1 MESIS
6 MFDINI
12 NSESF
17 EGGFSDNYKCK
28 FNNEEYMFKKY
39 EYPDQMISKFF
50 IDKMDEISKLS
61 SILPYVPRYWVK
73 AGNEKIG
80 YLTKIHDGKDLG
92 LSTNIGEIAVLLKE
106 AKEQLI
112 LMHDIGLIHGD
123 IHYCNIMYS
132 DESTDFIDYD
142 NSSYLNFNPDAT
154 KYSLNAFNFAK
165 TFGISK
171 ELDVFLFNKMTF
183 ELINDLDGNREVEKN
198 IRDKEYGIF
207 TDKESK
213 KICRALILEGNP
225 STEFLID
232 SPAVKK
238 LVRTR

>member
-61 SILPYVPRYWVK
+61 SILPYVPRYWVE

-165 TFGISK
+165 AFGISK

-213 KICRALILEGNP
+213 KICRALILEGKP
-225 STEFLID
+225 PTEFLID
-232 SPAVKK
+232 SPSVKK

>member
-61 SILPYVPRYWVK
+61 SILPYVPRYWVEI
-73 AGNEKIG
+73 GNEKIG

-165 TFGISK
+165 AFGISK

-183 ELINDLDGNREVEKN
+183 ELINDLDSNREVEKN

-232 SPAVKK
+232 SPSVKK

>member
-61 SILPYVPRYWVK
+61 SILPYVPRYWVEI
-73 AGNEKIG
+73 GNEKIG

-165 TFGISK
+165 AFGISK

-183 ELINDLDGNREVEKN
+183 ELINDLDGNWEVEKN

-213 KICRALILEGNP
+213 KICRALILEGKP

-232 SPAVKK
+232 SPSVKK

>member
-61 SILPYVPRYWVK
+61 SILPYVPRYWVEI
-73 AGNEKIG
+73 GNEKIG

-154 KYSLNAFNFAK
+154 KYSLNAF
-165 TFGISK
+165 
-171 ELDVFLFNKMTF
+171 

-213 KICRALILEGNP
+213 KICRALILEGKP

-232 SPAVKK
+232 SPSVKK

>member
-61 SILPYVPRYWVK
+61 SILPYVPRYWVEI
-73 AGNEKIG
+73 GNEKIG

-183 ELINDLDGNREVEKN
+183 ELINDLDGNREVEK
-198 IRDKEYGIF
+198 
-207 TDKESK
+207 
-213 KICRALILEGNP
+213 ILEIK
-225 STEFLID
+225 SMEFLPIKNQKRYVE
-232 SPAVKK
+232 P
-238 LVRTR
+238 

>member
-50 IDKMDEISKLS
+50 IDKMNEISKLS
-61 SILPYVPRYWVK
+61 SILPYVPRYWVEI
-73 AGNEKIG
+73 GNEKIG

-92 LSTNIGEIAVLLKE
+92 LLTNIGEIAVLLKE

-183 ELINDLDGNREVEKN
+183 ELINDLDGNKEVEKN

-213 KICRALILEGNP
+213 KICRALILEGKP

-232 SPAVKK
+232 SPSVKK

>member
-39 EYPDQMISKFF
+39 EYPDQMISEFF

-61 SILPYVPRYWVK
+61 SILPYVPRYWVEI
-73 AGNEKIG
+73 GNEKIG

-232 SPAVKK
+232 SPSVKK

>member
-6 MFDINI
+6 MLDINI

-17 EGGFSDNYKCK
+17 EGGFSDNYKCRLG
-28 FNNEEYMFKKY
+28 NQEYMFKKY
-39 EYPDQMISKFF
+39 EYPDQMISKAF
-50 IDKMDEISKLS
+50 IAKINEISKLS
-61 SILPYVPRYWVK
+61 SLLPYVPRYWVE

-154 KYSLNAFNFAK
+154 KYSVDAFNFAK

-213 KICRALILEGNP
+213 KLCRALILEGNP

-232 SPAVKK
+232 SPSVKK

>member
-1 MESIS
+1 MKSIS

-61 SILPYVPRYWVK
+61 SILPYVQRYWVEI
-73 AGNEKIG
+73 GNEKIG

-165 TFGISK
+165 AFGISK

-213 KICRALILEGNP
+213 KICSALILEGKP

>member
-1 MESIS
+1 M
-6 MFDINI
+6 
-12 NSESF
+12 
-17 EGGFSDNYKCK
+17 
-28 FNNEEYMFKKY
+28 
-39 EYPDQMISKFF
+39 
-50 IDKMDEISKLS
+50 
-61 SILPYVPRYWVK
+61 PYVPRYWVEI
-73 AGNEKIG
+73 GNEKIG

-165 TFGISK
+165 AFGISK

-232 SPAVKK
+232 SPSVKK

>member
-61 SILPYVPRYWVK
+61 SILPYVPRYWVEI
-73 AGNEKIG
+73 GNEKIG

-92 LSTNIGEIAVLLKE
+92 LLTNIGEIAVLLKE

-165 TFGISK
+165 AFGISK

-213 KICRALILEGNP
+213 KICRALILEGKP

-232 SPAVKK
+232 SPSVKK

>member
-61 SILPYVPRYWVK
+61 SILPYVPRYWVEI
-73 AGNEKIG
+73 GNEKIG

-123 IHYCNIMYS
+123 IHYCNIMYN

>member
-61 SILPYVPRYWVK
+61 SILPYVPRYWVEI
-73 AGNEKIG
+73 GNEKIG

-112 LMHDIGLIHGD
+112 LMHDIGLIHRD
-123 IHYCNIMYS
+123 IHDRNIMYS

-232 SPAVKK
+232 SPSVKK

>member
-61 SILPYVPRYWVK
+61 SILPYVPRYWVEI
-73 AGNEKIG
+73 GNEKIG

-165 TFGISK
+165 AFGISK

-183 ELINDLDGNREVEKN
+183 ELINDLDGNREVEK
-198 IRDKEYGIF
+198 
-207 TDKESK
+207 
-213 KICRALILEGNP
+213 ILEIK
-225 STEFLID
+225 SMEFLPIKNQKRYVE
-232 SPAVKK
+232 P
-238 LVRTR
+238 

>member
-61 SILPYVPRYWVK
+61 SILPYVPRYWVEI
-73 AGNEKIG
+73 GNEKIG

-171 ELDVFLFNKMTF
+171 ELDVFLFF
-183 ELINDLDGNREVEKN
+183 ECN
-198 IRDKEYGIF
+198 
-207 TDKESK
+207 
-213 KICRALILEGNP
+213 
-225 STEFLID
+225 
-232 SPAVKK
+232 
-238 LVRTR
+238 

>member
-61 SILPYVPRYWVK
+61 SILPYVPRYWVEI
-73 AGNEKIG
+73 GNEKIG

-123 IHYCNIMYS
+123 IHYCNIMYN

-171 ELDVFLFNKMTF
+171 ELDIFLFNKMTF
-183 ELINDLDGNREVEKN
+183 ELINDLYGNREVEKN

-232 SPAVKK
+232 SPSVKK

>member
-17 EGGFSDNYKCK
+17 EGGFSDNYKCRLG
-28 FNNEEYMFKKY
+28 NQEYMFKKY
-39 EYPDQMISKFF
+39 EYPDQMISKVF
-50 IDKMDEISKLS
+50 IAKINEISKLS
-61 SILPYVPRYWVK
+61 SLLPYVPRYWVE

-154 KYSLNAFNFAK
+154 KYSVDAFNFAK

-183 ELINDLDGNREVEKN
+183 ELINDLDGNREVEQNLRNK
-198 IRDKEYGIF
+198 DYGIF

-213 KICRALILEGNP
+213 KICRALILEGKL

-232 SPAVKK
+232 SPSVKK

>member
-39 EYPDQMISKFF
+39 EYSDQMISKFF

-61 SILPYVPRYWVK
+61 SILPYVPRYWVEI
-73 AGNEKIG
+73 GNEKIG

-123 IHYCNIMYS
+123 IHYCNIKYS

-165 TFGISK
+165 AFGISK

-213 KICRALILEGNP
+213 KICRALILEGKP

-232 SPAVKK
+232 SPSVKK

>member
-61 SILPYVPRYWVK
+61 SILPYVPRYWVEI
-73 AGNEKIG
+73 GNEKIG

-106 AKEQLI
+106 EKEQLI

-232 SPAVKK
+232 SPSVKK

>member
-39 EYPDQMISKFF
+39 EQMISKFF

-61 SILPYVPRYWVK
+61 SILPYVPRYWVEI
-73 AGNEKIG
+73 GNEKIG

-123 IHYCNIMYS
+123 IHYCNY
-132 DESTDFIDYD
+132 
-142 NSSYLNFNPDAT
+142 
-154 KYSLNAFNFAK
+154 
-165 TFGISK
+165 
-171 ELDVFLFNKMTF
+171 V
-183 ELINDLDGNREVEKN
+183 
-198 IRDKEYGIF
+198 
-207 TDKESK
+207 
-213 KICRALILEGNP
+213 
-225 STEFLID
+225 
-232 SPAVKK
+232 
-238 LVRTR
+238 

>member
-17 EGGFSDNYKCK
+17 EGGFSDNYKCRLG
-28 FNNEEYMFKKY
+28 NQEYMFKKY
-39 EYPDQMISKFF
+39 EYPDQMISKAF
-50 IDKMDEISKLS
+50 IAKINKISKLS
-61 SILPYVPRYWVK
+61 SLLPYVPRYWVE

-154 KYSLNAFNFAK
+154 KYSVDAFNFAK

-183 ELINDLDGNREVEKN
+183 ELINDLDGNREVEQNLRNK
-198 IRDKEYGIF
+198 DYGIF

-213 KICRALILEGNP
+213 KICRALILEGKP

-232 SPAVKK
+232 SPSVKK

>member
-61 SILPYVPRYWVK
+61 SILPYVPRYWVEI
-73 AGNEKIG
+73 GNEKIG

-165 TFGISK
+165 AFGISK

-198 IRDKEYGIF
+198 IRDKEQNDTHVFVTYILNTLRRF
-207 TDKESK
+207 TVCYCCEK
-213 KICRALILEGNP
+213 
-225 STEFLID
+225 
-232 SPAVKK
+232 
-238 LVRTR
+238 